1 MKIWCLFRSHRKNQR
16 RYGYRTTCDC
26 PKFSAE
32 YIINKNYVDDLKD
45 RNWIDKVAGK

>member
-1 MKIWCLFRSHRKNQR
+1 MKIWCLFRSHRKLQR
-16 RYGYRTTCDC
+16 SGKSSCDC

-32 YIINKNYVDDLKD
+32 YIVNKNYVEDLKD